1 MDVPNIR
8 TKIRQDEINL
18 INMHILF
25 VATLRTKQRLGRR
38 RTTGQ
43 ISPSALP
50 LKQKLLTIEN
60 GGSNLNG
67 AQLSGGTFHFISI
80 IT

>member
-50 LKQKLLTIEN
+50 LKEKLLEKA
-60 GGSNLNG
+60 GNLQ
-67 AQLSGGTFHFISI
+67 AAIFSDFIGEI
-80 IT
+80 I

>member
-25 VATLRTKQRLGRR
+25 VATLRTKQRTRYSTLR
-38 RTTGQ
+38 Q
-43 ISPSALP
+43 AAYYWPNQPICPSPERKTSR
-50 LKQKLLTIEN
+50 K
-60 GGSNLNG
+60 
-67 AQLSGGTFHFISI
+67 SGKSTSCDIFGFYW
-80 IT
+80 